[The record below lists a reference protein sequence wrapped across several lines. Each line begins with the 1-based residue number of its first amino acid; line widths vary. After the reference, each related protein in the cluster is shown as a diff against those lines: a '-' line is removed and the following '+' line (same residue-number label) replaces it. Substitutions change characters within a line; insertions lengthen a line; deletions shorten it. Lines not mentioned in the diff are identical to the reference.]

1 LIPNFCLKGVNL
13 ANITKENISIL
24 LMDSIKIFAP
34 ATVANVACGFDI
46 FGFAVDAP
54 GDEVIVR
61 KRTDNQIIITNITG
75 EEGKLTYDVSKNAV
89 SVPIIKYLEQTGSKQ
104 GLEIEL
110 HKKMPL
116 GSGLGSSSASSVAGV
131 FAVNELLG
139 KRLTTKELLP
149 FSMEGERI
157 ACGSAHADNVAPA
170 LLGGFVVVRSYE
182 PLDVFKVPTPIELY
196 VTIVH
201 PDIEVNTKDARHIL
215 RNEVSMKNTIA
226 QMGNVAGMIAGLM
239 QADYQLIASS
249 MVDFIIEPVRAI
261 LIPEFWEVKNA
272 ALLAG
277 ALGCSISGA
286 GPSIFAFS
294 KGRDTAKKV
303 AIAMK
308 NSFEKVG
315 IHADAYVSGIN
326 HDGPKVIG

>member
-1 LIPNFCLKGVNL
+1 M
-13 ANITKENISIL
+13 E
-24 LMDSIKIFAP
+24 SIKVFAP

-75 EEGKLTYDVSKNAV
+75 EEGKLTYDSTKNAV
-89 SVPIIKYLEQTGSKQ
+89 TVPIIKYLTKLDLGHGFEV
-104 GLEIEL
+104 EL

-139 KRLTTKELLP
+139 NPLSAKDLLP

-170 LLGGFVVVRSYE
+170 LLGGFVVVRSYS
-182 PLDVFKVPTPIELY
+182 PLDVFKVKTPDELY

-239 QADYQLIASS
+239 QSDYDLISSS

-272 ALLAG
+272 ALEAG

-294 KGRDTAKKV
+294 KGRETAEKV
-303 AIAMK
+303 AIVMK
-308 NSFEKVG
+308 SSFEKVG
-315 IHADAYVSGIN
+315 IHGISYVSGIN
-326 HDGPKVIG
+326 QFGPKVIG